1 MTLDLDLWPTDLK
14 INRDHLLTK
23 DYLPT
28 KFEASWAKHSWV
40 ISCTRLR
47 DTDIPTD
54 RHTDR
59 HTYRPTYRPTGAKQY
74 APPFSK
80 GHNEKIADFF
90 FCSPSTGIIT
100 SNQNLKIELRL
111 HKRILSYSIFP
122 EYCLWFFD
130 HILTETSIENNTPF
144 YRPSDHFIVDQM
156 KQYNRCLLL
165 VPDMSHNT

>member
-1 MTLDLDLWPTDLK
+1 MTFDLDLWTTDLK
-14 INRDHLLTK
+14 TNRDHLLTK

-80 GHNEKIADFF
+80 GGINILIHYIYNMHFHWLWSRKFVALKLWSLGHEINHRYLTLKKPYRSKIRPNSL
-90 FCSPSTGIIT
+90 CVTVCIRKVYT
-100 SNQNLKIELRL
+100 
-111 HKRILSYSIFP
+111 HK
-122 EYCLWFFD
+122 EFD
-130 HILTETSIENNTPF
+130 LT
-144 YRPSDHFIVDQM
+144 
-156 KQYNRCLLL
+156 LLL
-165 VPDMSHNT
+165 